1 MSATELTG
9 AAIVAQHLA
18 DVRTAAEP
26 EQETLGRFAGKVKS
40 EEPKLNGSELP
51 LLLALLKIAEDKFK
65 AQRPE
70 IEKAIE
76 HGMDPLQAFW
86 VEKPTKTGT
95 LSKKVS
101 STETFEQVYKRLVK
115 WGWIVER
122 HFNRKHFMRFEIGE
136 VDGQPRARTSP
147 STSKAV

>member
-51 LLLALLKIAEDKFK
+51 LLLALLNIAEDKFK

-95 LSKKVS
+95 LSKKIS
-101 STETFEQVYKRLVK
+101 STETFEQVYKRLVR

-122 HFNRKHFMRFEIGE
+122 HFNRKHYFKFEIGE
-136 VDGQPRARTSP
+136 VGEP
-147 STSKAV
+147 

>member
-40 EEPKLNGSELP
+40 DEPKLNGSELP

-95 LSKKVS
+95 LSKKIS
-101 STETFEQVYKRLVK
+101 TTETFAQVYDRLVA
-115 WGWIVER
+115 WGWLEVRFFDKKTWHRFHVGRVE
-122 HFNRKHFMRFEIGE
+122 H
-136 VDGQPRARTSP
+136 Q
-147 STSKAV
+147 

>member
-51 LLLALLKIAEDKFK
+51 LLLALLNIAEDKFK

-101 STETFEQVYKRLVK
+101 STETFEQVYQRLVD
-115 WGWIVER
+115 WEWLEVR
-122 HFNRKHFMRFEIGE
+122 YFNRRVWHRFHVGR
-136 VDGQPRARTSP
+136 VGDP
-147 STSKAV
+147 

>member
-40 EEPKLNGSELP
+40 DEPKLNGSELP
-51 LLLALLKIAEDKFK
+51 LLLALLVIAENKFK

-76 HGMDPLQAFW
+76 RGIA
-86 VEKPTKTGT
+86 V
-95 LSKKVS
+95 
-101 STETFEQVYKRLVK
+101 VK
-115 WGWIVER
+115 DDATAPRATSARRG
-122 HFNRKHFMRFEIGE
+122 
-136 VDGQPRARTSP
+136 PRARCSSTPPPRPTSTSP
-147 STSKAV
+147 DSSRSRRRRR

>member
-40 EEPKLNGSELP
+40 DEPKLNGSELP
-51 LLLALLKIAEDKFK
+51 LLLALLNIAEDKFK

-95 LSKKVS
+95 LSKKIS

-115 WGWIVER
+115 WGWLEIR
-122 HFNRKHFMRFEIGE
+122 HFNRKTYHRFQIGE
-136 VDGQPRARTSP
+136 VGEP
-147 STSKAV
+147 

>member
-51 LLLALLKIAEDKFK
+51 LLLALLAIAENKFK

-101 STETFEQVYKRLVK
+101 STETFEQVYQRLVD
-115 WGWIVER
+115 WEWLEVR
-122 HFNRKHFMRFEIGE
+122 YFNRKTYHRFQIGE
-136 VDGQPRARTSP
+136 VGEP
-147 STSKAV
+147 

>member
-40 EEPKLNGSELP
+40 GEPKLNGSELP
-51 LLLALLKIAEDKFK
+51 LLLALLNIAEDKFK

-101 STETFEQVYKRLVK
+101 STETFEQVYKRLVR
-115 WGWIVER
+115 WEWVEER
-122 HFNRKHFMRFEIGE
+122 FFNRRVWIRFHIGRVGDE
-136 VDGQPRARTSP
+136 V
-147 STSKAV
+147 K